1 MPKVNISPPLRG
13 PTQGAAVIEVVGDSV
28 GACLDAVEQRH
39 PGFKAHV
46 LGSDGAPHGF
56 LKIFL
61 NGEPIAGLEDEVSEN
76 DEIEVLA
83 AVGGG

>member
-13 PTQGAAVIEVVGDSV
+13 PTQGEAVIEVVGDSV
-28 GACLDAVEQRH
+28 GACLDAVEERH
-39 PGFKAHV
+39 PGFKALV
-46 LGSDGAPHGF
+46 LGADGAPHGF

-61 NGEPIAGLEDEVSEN
+61 NGEPITSLDDTVTES

>member
-1 MPKVNISPPLRG
+1 MPKVSVSPPLRG
-13 PTQGAAVIEVVGDSV
+13 PTQGEAVIEVVGDSV
-28 GACLDAVEQRH
+28 GACLDAVEERH
-39 PGFKAHV
+39 PGFKALV
-46 LGSDGAPHGF
+46 LGADGAPHGF
-56 LKIFL
+56 LKVFV

>member
-13 PTQGAAVIEVVGDSV
+13 PTQGEASIEVAGGSV
-28 GACLDAVEQRH
+28 GACIDAVEERH
-39 PGFKAHV
+39 PGFKSHV

>member
-13 PTQGAAVIEVVGDSV
+13 PTQGEAIIEVAGGSV
-28 GACLDAVEQRH
+28 GACIDAVEERH
-39 PGFKAHV
+39 PGFRSHV
-46 LGSDGAPHGF
+46 LGPDGAPHGF

-61 NGEPIAGLEDEVSEN
+61 NGEPISRLDDAVGEG

>member
-1 MPKVNISPPLRG
+1 MPKVSVSPPLRG
-13 PTQGAAVIEVVGDSV
+13 PTQGEAVIEVAGASV
-28 GACLDAVEQRH
+28 AACIDAVEDRY

-46 LGSDGAPHGF
+46 LGPDGAPHGF

>member
-1 MPKVNISPPLRG
+1 MPKVSVSPPLRG
-13 PTQGAAVIEVVGDSV
+13 PTQGEAVIEVAGASV
-28 GACLDAVEQRH
+28 SACFDAVEDRY

-46 LGSDGAPHGF
+46 LGPGGAPHRF

-61 NGEPIAGLEDEVSEN
+61 NGEPISRLEDEVSES

>member
-1 MPKVNISPPLRG
+1 MPKVSISPPLRG
-13 PTQGAAVIEVVGDSV
+13 PTQGEAVIEVAGSSV
-28 GACLDAVEQRH
+28 SACFDAVEDRY

-46 LGSDGAPHGF
+46 LGPGGAPHRF

-61 NGEPIAGLEDEVSEN
+61 NGEPIASLADPVSES

>member
-13 PTQGAAVIEVVGDSV
+13 PTQGEATIEVAGGSV
-28 GACLDAVEQRH
+28 GACLDALEERH
-39 PGFKAHV
+39 PGFKSHV

-56 LKIFL
+56 LKIFV